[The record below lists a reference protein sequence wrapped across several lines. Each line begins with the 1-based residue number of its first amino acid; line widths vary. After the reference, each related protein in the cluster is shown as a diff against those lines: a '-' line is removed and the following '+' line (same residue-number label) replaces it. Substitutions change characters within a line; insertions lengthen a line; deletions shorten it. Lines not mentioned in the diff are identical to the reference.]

1 MNGHYIKY
9 SKYSFAFGLNSDF
22 FYYFNGKTIDEKYAL
37 YNSQSNYLKNLKNL
51 SDHIVLL
58 LTDLQIDMIE
68 KSLSN
73 YFYGNLN
80 QFKI

>member
-1 MNGHYIKY
+1 MVIISNIQSIH
-9 SKYSFAFGLNSDF
+9 SPLGLILIFSTISMERQ
-22 FYYFNGKTIDEKYAL
+22 FNEKYAL
-37 YNSQSNYLKNLKNL
+37 YNSQSNYLKNLMNL

-58 LTDLQIDMIE
+58 LTDLQIEMIE

-80 QFKI
+80 QFKF